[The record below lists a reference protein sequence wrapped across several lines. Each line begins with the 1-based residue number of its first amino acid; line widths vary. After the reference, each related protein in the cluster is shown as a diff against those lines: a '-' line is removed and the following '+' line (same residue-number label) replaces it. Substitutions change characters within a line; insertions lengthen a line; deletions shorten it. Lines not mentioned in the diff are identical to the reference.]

1 MPMSDSGNSRQ
12 SSDSGL
18 RQWQQTPYFFILM
31 VLRMGLTKLGQMH
44 YLPSNQRTLG
54 TYGAC
59 TGRSRSLWDMDRGCH
74 VNI

>member
-1 MPMSDSGNSRQ
+1 
-12 SSDSGL
+12 
-18 RQWQQTPYFFILM
+18 
-31 VLRMGLTKLGQMH
+31 MGLTKLGQMH